1 MIETDCGKNNGSINK
16 VDTNKQ
22 TNNDDGYLT
31 IQSGLFDAGVAAM
44 NIALTKALGELTK
57 DPSNPVLLAKYQ
69 SLLSEYT
76 LYRNLQS
83 NVIKTLKDVDNNI
96 ISNFR

>member
-1 MIETDCGKNNGSINK
+1 MQHSLLVVIWL
-16 VDTNKQ
+16 KQ
-22 TNNDDGYLT
+22 TAASFDNGVKEMNTALNNT
-31 IQSGLFDAGVAAM
+31 
-44 NIALTKALGELTK
+44 LGELTK
-57 DPSNPVLLAKYQ
+57 DPSNPMLLAKYQ

-83 NVIKTLKDVDNNI
+83 NVIKALKDVDNNI